1 MTKHDTNLFRKKLE
15 EMIAGLREEETH
27 LRQTVFHTAE
37 EKEVVEQE
45 PFHSL
50 DDLRHATA
58 DDEVAITTLE
68 TEENLLT
75 ECAAALK
82 RMESGKFGTCEAC
95 GKAIAHKRLE
105 AMPYARKCMHCAK
118 AG

>member
-1 MTKHDTNLFRKKLE
+1 MTKHDTKLFRNKLE
-15 EMIAGLREEETH
+15 KLIAGLRQEETH

-68 TEENLLT
+68 TEENILV
-75 ECAAALK
+75 ECEAALR
-82 RMESGKFGTCEAC
+82 RMESDTFGICEGC
-95 GKAIAHKRLE
+95 GKAIAHKRLA
-105 AMPYARKCMHCAK
+105 AMPYARKCMHCAS
-118 AG
+118 AE